1 VGISRVGGGRRGGRS
16 PHPALPPRR
25 RRPYWPAARQI
36 IEDRFTTIPFS
47 FDEVAAPA
55 FEMRVRWTLED
66 YAKYLGTQSA
76 TDRYR
81 QAHAGRDPVPAF
93 VADVSDAWGGLD
105 RSRDVHFPLFVRAG
119 RPTRR
124 SSPA

>member
-1 VGISRVGGGRRGGRS
+1 VWGYHVPVVDDGEVDRHIRHFHHVVVG
-16 PHPALPPRR
+16 
-25 RRPYWPAARQI
+25 PYWPAARQI

-55 FEMRVRWTLED
+55 F
-66 YAKYLGTQSA
+66 A
-76 TDRYR
+76 
-81 QAHAGRDPVPAF
+81 
-93 VADVSDAWGGLD
+93 GLD